1 MQGTPA
7 IDWLVKCGSS
17 VAVLLLACG
26 AATSW
31 LGKGLRLP
39 STTTRDG
46 TLITFNRYL
55 EEPTPAVVLVGSSI
69 AFRLKEEYF
78 ATPGIRNLAIA
89 GGTSVTGLEI
99 VVGQPRLPKI
109 ILVEANVLSRATD
122 APLVEK
128 YSSASR
134 ADLMFFRPIR
144 TALAAYENWLHAPL
158 SHKQASAG
166 LDRLLGQ
173 PPSDFD
179 NHVYLNR
186 AVQELD
192 AEDPTV
198 AARAN
203 ASRIAALIP
212 IAEQR
217 GARLLLFE
225 LPHSGP
231 IENTRSVK
239 ITREVAHAQFPEPD
253 RWLNIDFAREELR
266 WADGVHLDDRSAV
279 IVARSIEKALAALP
293 SPK

>member
-1 MQGTPA
+1 
-7 IDWLVKCGSS
+7 
-17 VAVLLLACG
+17 VLLLACG
-26 AATSW
+26 AATAWVGRGPQLS
-31 LGKGLRLP
+31 

-46 TLITFNRYL
+46 TFITYNRYIQ
-55 EEPTPAVVLVGSSI
+55 EPTPAVVLVGSSI
-69 AFRLKEEYF
+69 TFRLKEEYF
-78 ATPGIRNLAIA
+78 ATPGLRNLAIA

-99 VVGQPRLPKI
+99 VVSQPYLPEI

-122 APLVEK
+122 AALVAR
-128 YSSASR
+128 YSSVSR
-134 ADLMFFRPIR
+134 AESVFFRPIR

-158 SHKQASAG
+158 SHKQVSAG
-166 LDRLLGQ
+166 LNQLLDQ

-212 IAEQR
+212 IVEQR

-225 LPHSGP
+225 LPHSVL
-231 IENTRSVK
+231 IEGTRSVRVTSE
-239 ITREVAHAQFPEPD
+239 IVHAQFPEPD
-253 RWLNIDFAREELR
+253 RWLHLDFLREELR

-279 IVARSIEKALAALP
+279 IAARTIEKALASLP
-293 SPK
+293 GPK